1 MSITIKETKYIMRLP
16 GTYDFDELWGKPYG
30 VPKDAPVNFY
40 GHGYLGM
47 ANYYSSATI
56 ETVNLDKDEKLV
68 DKLTLYSSKEQATRR
83 LNSALKEAKKYLAS
97 QGETWHINSLPIL
110 TWIDFLEKMKVYK
123 VEVEKTYNIGEV
135 WED

>member
-1 MSITIKETKYIMRLP
+1 MRLP

-47 ANYYSSATI
+47 ANYYSAATI

-68 DKLTLYSSKEQATRR
+68 DKLTLYSSKEQATQR
-83 LNSALKEAKKYLAS
+83 LNRALKEAKKYLAS
-97 QGETWHINSLPIL
+97 QGDTWSINSLPIL

-123 VEVEKTYNIGEV
+123 VEVEKTYNVSEI

>member
-1 MSITIKETKYIMRLP
+1 MRIIIKETKYIMRLP

-47 ANYYSSATI
+47 TNYYSSATI

-68 DKLTLYSSKEQATRR
+68 DKLRVS
-83 LNSALKEAKKYLAS
+83 
-97 QGETWHINSLPIL
+97 
-110 TWIDFLEKMKVYK
+110 F
-123 VEVEKTYNIGEV
+123 
-135 WED
+135 